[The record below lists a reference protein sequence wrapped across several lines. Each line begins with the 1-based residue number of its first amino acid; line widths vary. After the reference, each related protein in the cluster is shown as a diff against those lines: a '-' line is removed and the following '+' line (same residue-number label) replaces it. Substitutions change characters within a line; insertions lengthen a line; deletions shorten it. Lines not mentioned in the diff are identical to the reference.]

1 MSNTFESIQAAA
13 DGLRS
18 FLPKGFEPRV
28 GIICGSGL
36 SGIAEAINSIEGVR
50 DEISY
55 SEIKGFPVSTGMLI
69 VLYMGTEE
77 SHGIFRKFMGSAVD
91 LKKFIENEVSD

>member
-1 MSNTFESIQAAA
+1 MSNTFEAIQAAA

-18 FLPKGFEPRV
+18 FLPKGFEPSV

-36 SGIAEAINSIEGVR
+36 SGIADAVKAIEGVR

-55 SEIKGFPVSTGMLI
+55 SEIKGFVVSTGK
-69 VLYMGTEE
+69 LYCPTNGTEE
-77 SHGIFRKFMGSAVD
+77 PCITFHNFKGVRC
-91 LKKFIENEVSD
+91 